1 MCEFEVKQEI
11 PILRIAL
18 RGEWI
23 FTTKKANL
31 NALSALIAK
40 ASEVEI
46 DFGLEPTIDFAF
58 CALLKDILQ
67 HKPHSFINQNKR
79 TQEIFTILEDFPQGY
94 IPPKK
99 PATFIDDI
107 THFVRTTKEAFEKSV
122 DFLNFTGL
130 CLWRFF
136 VSIAQPKRHFKV
148 ASIFYHIWHSGVL
161 ALPLVLVVSVIV
173 SYVIAMQGAIQ
184 LAKMGT
190 PILSVEIV
198 SKLTLRELGPFVM
211 ALVIAGRSASA
222 FTAQIGAMKI
232 TEENDALQSMGFDVI
247 DYLITPRI
255 LALVLMMPLMVFLVD
270 LVGLLAV
277 MLALN
282 VQAGISFT
290 QFWERFYEFVNISH
304 FLVGIAKAPF
314 FGLAIALVGC
324 YRGLR
329 VDNDTESLGKE
340 TTASVVNAI
349 FFIIFIN
356 AVFSFIVT
364 ALGV

>member
-1 MCEFEVKQEI
+1 MCEFEVRQEI
-11 PILRIAL
+11 PILKIVL

-23 FTTKKANL
+23 FTTQKANL
-31 NALSALIAK
+31 NALIALIAK
-40 ASEVEI
+40 ANEVEI
-46 DFGLEPTIDFAF
+46 DFGLEPKIDFAF
-58 CALLKDILQ
+58 CALLKESLQDI
-67 HKPHSFINQNKR
+67 PHYFINQNKR
-79 TQEIFTILEDFPQGY
+79 TQEIFALLQDFPQNY

-99 PATFIDDI
+99 PITFIDDI
-107 THFVRTTKEAFEKSV
+107 THFIHALKGTFDRSV

-130 CLWRFF
+130 CLWRLF
-136 VSIAQPKRHFKV
+136 VSITQPKKHFKL
-148 ASIFYHIWHSGVL
+148 ASIFYHIWHSGIK
-161 ALPLVLVVSVIV
+161 ALPLVLIVSVIV
-173 SYVIAMQGAIQ
+173 SYVIAMQGVIQ
-184 LAKMGT
+184 LTKMGT
-190 PILSVEIV
+190 PILGVEIV

-232 TEENDALQSMGFDVI
+232 TEENDALKSMGFDVV

-255 LALVLMMPLMVFLVD
+255 FALVLMMPLMVFLVD
-270 LVGLLAV
+270 LVGLVAV

-282 VQAGISFT
+282 VQADISFT

-314 FGLAIALVGC
+314 FGLAVALVGC
-324 YRGLR
+324 YRGLQ
-329 VDNDTESLGKE
+329 VDNHTESLGKE

-349 FFIIFIN
+349 FFIILIN
-356 AVFSFIVT
+356 AIFSFITT